1 VKTTF
6 RSSFLRDF
14 KAVRDKQLM
23 ARLRQAIEQVENAQ
37 SLSSLPQVK
46 QLKGGRNHYRI
57 RIGEYRVALTV
68 EGETATFVRFLHR
81 KEIYRYFP

>member
-14 KAVRDKQLM
+14 KAVRDKQLV
-23 ARLRQAIEQVENAQ
+23 ARLRQAIEQVEKAQ

-46 QLKGGRNHYRI
+46 QLKGGRNYYRI
-57 RIGEYRVALTV
+57 RIGEYRLGLTI
-68 EGETATFVRFLHR
+68 EGETVTFVRFLHR